1 MGKKVTIYSGKSMKN
16 TLERLQRIAD
26 KIEEKENRSMARSVL
41 NFVTKKPVIG
51 KESITKKVMRKLK
64 KNDSN

>member
-1 MGKKVTIYSGKSMKN
+1 MKKKITIYSSKSIKN
-16 TLERLQRIAD
+16 LCDRMERIVERA
-26 KIEEKENRSMARSVL
+26 EEKENRSMAKSVL

-64 KNDSN
+64 K